1 MGRRAV
7 VPVVVL
13 LGLLSGDPPLRA
25 QSPEDLAVGERI
37 FFAQCARCH
46 GVGGTGGE
54 GPALQGRRFRT
65 VLEQED
71 IVGVITDGLG
81 GMPGMWI
88 GEAEALQIAAYVW
101 SLARVIAEPVPGDP
115 VAGRAVFEG
124 RGICATCHIVEGR
137 GVGLGPELT
146 DVGSRRGAEFL
157 RQALLA
163 PGAELPKGQISPHA
177 SFLLV
182 NATQREGD
190 SLVGMRIWEDAFV
203 IQIRDAAGAY
213 HAVDKADLASLERR
227 FGASLMPEYSE
238 LLSDTEVT
246 DLVAYLSSL
255 KGNR

>member
-1 MGRRAV
+1 MGRRAL
-7 VPVVVL
+7 VPVVVS
-13 LGLLSGDPPLRA
+13 LGLLSGNPPLRA

-65 VLEQED
+65 VQAQED

-101 SLARVIAEPVPGDP
+101 SLARVNAEPVPGDP
-115 VAGRAVFEG
+115 EAGRTIFEG
-124 RGICATCHIVEGR
+124 KGVCTTCHIVEGR

-146 DVGSRRGAEFL
+146 DVGSRRGTDFL

-182 NATQREGD
+182 NASLREGG

-213 HAVDKADLASLERR
+213 HALDKAGLSTFERQ
-227 FGASLMPEYSE
+227 FGASLMPDYAEV
-238 LLSDTEVT
+238 LSDTEVT
-246 DLVAYLSSL
+246 DLVSYLSSL
-255 KGNR
+255 KGN